1 MKGFTNNK
9 SGLPIFMNASWEHP
23 EKHYSG
29 FMKDLF
35 VLFPMTKNH
44 SFDFDV

>member
-9 SGLPIFMNASWEHP
+9 SGLPIYMNASWEHP
-23 EKHYSG
+23 EKHSG

-35 VLFPMTKNH
+35 VLFPMTKNY

>member
-1 MKGFTNNK
+1 MKGFTNNN
-9 SGLPIFMNASWEHP
+9 SGLPIYMNALWEHP
-23 EKHYSG
+23 EKDSG

-35 VLFPMTKNH
+35 VLFPMTKNY